1 MLWSG
6 RVQSRLAPEVA
17 EFLAAEDAE
26 LLPYDC
32 RATAIHA
39 GRLHAA
45 GLLSDEELAETGR
58 LLEELEYEPGE
69 EDVHTLIEH
78 ALGDV
83 GRKIHAGRSRN
94 DQVAAALR
102 LYVMDACQEAIAS
115 VEAFAQV
122 VLDRAEEEAETPMPG
137 YTHLQRAQ
145 PVTAGHHLLAW
156 VEMLDRDRTR
166 FRVAA
171 SQAEPSPLGAAAL
184 AGSTLAL
191 PPPPGPVALNSLD
204 AVADRDFA
212 VDYLYAAAVLFTH
225 LSRIGEELCV
235 WATSEFG
242 FVRLPEEAA
251 TGSSAM
257 PQKLNPDV
265 AELAR
270 GKAGTAIGR
279 LAGLLAVI
287 KGLPLAYDRD
297 LQEDKEPVF
306 ATRRDVKRAVDALR
320 VLVSSLEFDQERLAA
335 ACTDP
340 LLRATDAAEGLVRDG
355 VPFRDAHEKVAA
367 DVRDGT
373 FEPPEE
379 PQQRHAPGPADVSAA
394 VEEAR
399 SRF

>member
-1 MLWSG
+1 VLWSG
-6 RVQSRLAPEVA
+6 RVRSRLAPEV
-17 EFLAAEDAE
+17 ERFLAANDAE

-39 GRLHAA
+39 RRLHAA
-45 GLLSDEELAETGR
+45 GLLSDEELAEVDER
-58 LLEELEYEPGE
+58 LGKLEYEAGH

-102 LYVMDACQEAIAS
+102 LYVQDAAAEAIAAI
-115 VEAFAQV
+115 EGFAQGI
-122 VLDRAEEEAETPMPG
+122 LDRAQEEADTPMPG

-145 PVTAGHHLLAW
+145 PVTVGHHLLAW
-156 VEMLDRDRTR
+156 VEMLDRDRAR
-166 FRVAA
+166 FRFAA
-171 SQAEPSPLGAAAL
+171 AQAEPSPLGAAAL
-184 AGSTLAL
+184 AGSTLDL
-191 PPPPGPVALNSLD
+191 PPPPGPTARNSLD

-212 VDYLYAAAVLFTH
+212 LDYLYACAVLFTH
-225 LSRIGEELCV
+225 LSRIGEELCL
-235 WATSEFG
+235 WGTSEFG
-242 FVRLPEEAA
+242 FIRLPEHAA

-257 PQKLNPDV
+257 PHKLNPDV

-279 LAGLLAVI
+279 LTGLLAVV

-306 ATRRDVKRAVDALR
+306 AARRDVKRALEG
-320 VLVSSLEFDQERLAA
+320 LGSLLAGIELDHERLEG
-335 ACTDP
+335 ACSDP
-340 LLRATDAAEGLVRDG
+340 LLRATDAAEALVGDLM
-355 VPFRDAHEKVAA
+355 PFRDAHEHIAGE
-367 DVRDGT
+367 VRAGT
-373 FEPPEE
+373 FEPTGEIAP
-379 PQQRHAPGPADVSAA
+379 RRAPGPEDVNAA

-399 SRF
+399 KRF